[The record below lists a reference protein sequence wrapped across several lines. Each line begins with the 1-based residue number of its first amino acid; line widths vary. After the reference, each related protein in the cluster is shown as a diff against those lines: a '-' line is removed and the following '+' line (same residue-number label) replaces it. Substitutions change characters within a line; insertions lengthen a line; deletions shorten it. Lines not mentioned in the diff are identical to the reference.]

1 MSSAFLSILA
11 GLASAGC
18 WGAGDFTGGYAT
30 KHSAVYAVI
39 ILSQLAGGILM
50 FALAMVFAEPVP
62 AALNLLIGGLAGMSG
77 ALGLVALYSGLA
89 TGKMGVVAPVAA
101 LVSVIMPVTFGIFNV
116 GLPQPQQLVGFLFA
130 LLAVWLLSRGEGSSS
145 LRLQDLKL
153 PVAAGIG
160 FGIFFIL
167 IDQVSSVSLLWPLVS
182 ARFASVTL
190 ILLVAVIGQKAI
202 MPERSQLLI
211 ITLAGIFDS
220 GGNAFYALA
229 TRMGRL
235 DISAIL
241 ASLYS
246 AVTVLLAWIIM
257 RERLTW
263 RGWLGVSLALIAL
276 LLITV

>member
-1 MSSAFLSILA
+1 
-11 GLASAGC
+11 
-18 WGAGDFTGGYAT
+18 
-30 KHSAVYAVI
+30 
-39 ILSQLAGGILM
+39 M

-190 ILLVAVIGQKAI
+190 ILLVAVIGRKAI